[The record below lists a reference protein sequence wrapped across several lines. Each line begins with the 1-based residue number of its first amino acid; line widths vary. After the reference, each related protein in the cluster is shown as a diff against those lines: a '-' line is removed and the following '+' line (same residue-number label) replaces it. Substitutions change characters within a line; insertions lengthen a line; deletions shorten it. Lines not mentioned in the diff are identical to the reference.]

1 MYQLNFLTLKSQ
13 WAVVKNLGD
22 HPGTLEVQT
31 WNDLEESEICS
42 ASSNSPNKN
51 FLIPMM
57 KAVFS
62 NLHRP
67 FNQPGWFSWSS
78 DFKLNFWKSLAQRV
92 RLSRI
97 FCLAFAGPLT
107 RLANRPDFPGN
118 LNSFEFHQN
127 LQIATMPS
135 RDLTPSAFWCFEM
148 RITKHWKF
156 SIKTM
161 FHANSN
167 NVTKVKHRLVN
178 KIGL

>member
-1 MYQLNFLTLKSQ
+1 MSRCQES
-13 WAVVKNLGD
+13 WRSSW
-22 HPGTLEVQT
+22 HT
-31 WNDLEESEICS
+31 W
-42 ASSNSPNKN
+42 SSNLKWSWRVWDLFGIFKWPKQELHDN
-51 FLIPMM
+51 FLISMM